1 MWTDKRRGVRRAGTG
16 YGLQWVATGGRAAA
30 VVGWALASTLRA
42 AVPVRSV
49 SRGHSTNVWVTLRDI
64 RERIRTADDVALLA
78 HAPLDL
84 YDLLRAVEA
93 VLALHDGV
101 QVPGDPGG
109 RFYCRGCPETP
120 HGRVPWPCTTR
131 TVLERAL
138 TGSEERV

>member
-1 MWTDKRRGVRRAGTG
+1 M
-16 YGLQWVATGGRAAA
+16 
-30 VVGWALASTLRA
+30 
-42 AVPVRSV
+42 
-49 SRGHSTNVWVTLRDI
+49 TLRDI

-101 QVPGDPGG
+101 QIPAEPGG
-109 RFYCRGCPETP
+109 RFYCTGCPETP
-120 HGRVPWPCTTR
+120 SGRVLWPCATR